1 MGGRIEAGYAWLPG
15 GVAVIAM
22 SAASGLWRVPA
33 QRRDIRRASTF
44 GTGELMADARERG
57 ARKILLGLGGSAT
70 NDGGIGMAAA
80 LGYEFVDREGMPLEP
95 LPFFLPGLAG
105 IRRPVGGLPEIVA
118 MCDVENPLL
127 GPRGATWTYGPQ
139 KGGDAH
145 TLPLLEAALT
155 HLANVIEKD
164 LGNDFRDVPG
174 AGAAG
179 GMGFGL
185 MSFCGAR
192 LCSGFETVAAAMGLE
207 EAIAGS
213 DLVITGEGC
222 LDSQTLEG
230 KGPAGVALLARKL
243 GKPVI
248 AFAGRVQDAE
258 ALHEIFDGVFAIKDE
273 AMPLEVA
280 IREAELLLEQRA
292 AKVAAGGFVW

>member
-1 MGGRIEAGYAWLPG
+1 
-15 GVAVIAM
+15 
-22 SAASGLWRVPA
+22 
-33 QRRDIRRASTF
+33 
-44 GTGELMADARERG
+44 
-57 ARKILLGLGGSAT
+57 
-70 NDGGIGMAAA
+70 MAAA
-80 LGYEFVDREGMPLEP
+80 LGYRFVDREGELLEA
-95 LPFFLPGLAG
+95 LPIFLSRLAS
-105 IRRPVGGLPEIVA
+105 ICRPQDVFPEIVA
-118 MCDVENPLL
+118 MCDVENPLI

-155 HLANVIEKD
+155 GLADVLAKD
-164 LGNDFRDVPG
+164 LGSDFRDVPG

-207 EAIAGS
+207 ETIAAS
-213 DLVITGEGC
+213 DLIITGEGS

-230 KGPAGVALLARKL
+230 KGPAGVALLARKF

-258 ALHEIFDGVFAIKDE
+258 LLHEFFDGVFAIKDE
-273 AMPLEVA
+273 SMPLEMA
-280 IREAELLLEQRA
+280 IREAELLLEQSA
-292 AKVAAGGFVW
+292 AKVATGRFVR